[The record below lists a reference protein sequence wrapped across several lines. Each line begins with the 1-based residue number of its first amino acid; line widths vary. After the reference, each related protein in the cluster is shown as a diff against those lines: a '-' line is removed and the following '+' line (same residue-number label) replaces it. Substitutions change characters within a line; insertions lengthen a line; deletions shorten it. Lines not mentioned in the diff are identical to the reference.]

1 MKLAAL
7 VSVAAG
13 SHRIVRTGAGIEVVP
28 DQAKCQAADAFIKLV
43 ESMETVSGEARESEG
58 YIQHVNE
65 TMRKVFDQQLERARE
80 TYNAQ
85 S

>member
-7 VSVAAG
+7 VAAAAG
-13 SHRIVRTGAGIEVVP
+13 SHRIVRAGAGVEVVP
-28 DQAKCQAADAFIKLV
+28 DQAKCQMADAFIKLV
-43 ESMETVSGEARESEG
+43 ESMETVSREARESEG